1 MSEAHTASRNEWM
14 PNRMFDPV
22 NNPFAMQNLLRKEPD
37 AFTLKKEKQ
46 LQKSFVADPMVAPQ
60 KSAAAANF
68 KTEHDSKSEAE
79 PEGRAADWFSLPDDE
94 EEIVAQA
101 DFVGPLPLGAINE
114 AMTEVPE
121 EMVLAEAEMME
132 ESLQVEEPVA
142 EAEPEVEPEPEP
154 EPEPESELAAG
165 PDLSSEAVTS
175 LIEAAR
181 EEAREEARSAASK
194 EGFDAG
200 YAQAKAEL
208 QAAHDTQIV
217 ILKQLCD
224 GVKDLSQ
231 DAEAMFE
238 PLQKLAMHL
247 AEQLVRGELSQ
258 SGQAIARLVDNSLRE
273 MAAAGDKPVVVH
285 LNPEDLELYR
295 PLVSQFSDSM
305 TLRSSTDL
313 KRGSVRV
320 ALDGSV
326 VEDLIE
332 RRIAGLKK
340 TMAQPPASNW
350 RSTATTSLPTRMPQ
364 TVEDVTPIEA
374 SAVTVDASDA

>member
-1 MSEAHTASRNEWM
+1 MSDARTASRNEWM

-37 AFTLKKEKQ
+37 AFTLKREKQ

-60 KSAAAANF
+60 KIASAANF
-68 KTEHDSKSEAE
+68 KTEHDSQSETESQAE
-79 PEGRAADWFSLPDDE
+79 PESRAADWFSLPDDE

-101 DFVGPLPLGAINE
+101 DFVGPLPRE
-114 AMTEVPE
+114 AMTVAPE
-121 EMVLAEAEMME
+121 EMALAEELIE
-132 ESLQVEEPVA
+132 EQLQIEEPVA

-154 EPEPESELAAG
+154 EAVAE

-175 LIEAAR
+175 LIDA
-181 EEAREEARSAASK
+181 AREEARSAASK

-208 QAAHDTQIV
+208 QAEQDAQITL
-217 ILKQLCD
+217 LKQLCD

-238 PLQKLAMHL
+238 PLQKLAIHL

-295 PLVSQFSDSM
+295 PLVSQFGDSM

-313 KRGSVRV
+313 KRGSVRI

-350 RSTATTSLPTRMPQ
+350 RSTATTSLPTRTPQ

>member
-60 KSAAAANF
+60 KSASAASF

-79 PEGRAADWFSLPDDE
+79 PEGRAADWFSLPDEE
-94 EEIVAQA
+94 EEIAAHA
-101 DFVGPLPLGAINE
+101 DFVGPLPRE
-114 AMTEVPE
+114 ASSEAPE
-121 EMVLAEAEMME
+121 EIALAQAEWME
-132 ESLQVEEPVA
+132 EPLQVEEPVA

-154 EPEPESELAAG
+154 EPEAAAG
-165 PDLSSEAVTS
+165 PDLSSEAITS
-175 LIEAAR
+175 LIEA
-181 EEAREEARSAASK
+181 AREEARSAASK

-208 QAAHDTQIV
+208 QTAQDAQIS

-224 GVKDLSQ
+224 SVKDLSQ

-295 PLVSQFSDSM
+295 PLVSQFGDSM

-350 RSTATTSLPTRMPQ
+350 RSTATNSLPTRMPQ

-374 SAVTVDASDA
+374 SAMTVDASDA

>member
-1 MSEAHTASRNEWM
+1 MSDARTASRNEWM

-60 KSAAAANF
+60 KSAAAASF
-68 KTEHDSKSEAE
+68 KTEHDSQSEAE
-79 PEGRAADWFSLPDDE
+79 PEGRAADWFSLPDE

-101 DFVGPLPLGAINE
+101 DFVGPLPRE
-114 AMTEVPE
+114 ATTVVPE
-121 EMVLAEAEMME
+121 EMVLAEAEWME
-132 ESLQVEEPVA
+132 EPLQVEEPVA
-142 EAEPEVEPEPEP
+142 EAEPEVEPELEP
-154 EPEPESELAAG
+154 EHEVAAG

-208 QAAHDTQIV
+208 QAAQDAQIA

-285 LNPEDLELYR
+285 LNPDDLELYR
-295 PLVSQFSDSM
+295 PLVSQFGDSM

-350 RSTATTSLPTRMPQ
+350 RSTATTSLPTRTPQ
-364 TVEDVTPIEA
+364 AVEDVTPIEA

>member
-1 MSEAHTASRNEWM
+1 MSEAHTASRNAWL

-37 AFTLKKEKQ
+37 AFTLKKEQQ

-60 KSAAAANF
+60 KSAAATNF
-68 KTEHDSKSEAE
+68 KTEQDSQSEAE
-79 PEGRAADWFSLPDDE
+79 PEARATDWFSLPDDD

-101 DFVGPLPLGAINE
+101 EFVGPLPLE
-114 AMTEVPE
+114 AMMEAPE
-121 EMVLAEAEMME
+121 DMLLAEE
-132 ESLQVEEPVA
+132 ELIEPLQIEEPVAVA
-142 EAEPEVEPEPEP
+142 EAEPEVEPEPVFEAP
-154 EPEPESELAAG
+154 AG
-165 PDLSSEAVTS
+165 PDLSGEAVTS
-175 LIEAAR
+175 LIDAAR
-181 EEAREEARSAASK
+181 EEARVSASK

-200 YAQAKAEL
+200 YAQARAEL
-208 QAAHDTQIV
+208 QAAHDAQIT
-217 ILKQLCD
+217 ILQQLCD

-238 PLQKLAMHL
+238 PLQKLALHL

-258 SGQAIARLVDNSLRE
+258 SGQAIARLVDNCLRE
-273 MAAAGDKPVVVH
+273 LAAAGDKPVVVH
-285 LNPEDLELYR
+285 LNPDDLELYR
-295 PLVSQFSDSM
+295 PLVSQFGDSM

-332 RRIAGLKK
+332 RRLAGLKK

-350 RSTATTSLPTRMPQ
+350 RTTATNSLPARMSQ
-364 TVEDVTPIEA
+364 TVEDVAATELN
-374 SAVTVDASDA
+374 TVSMDAGDA

>member
-1 MSEAHTASRNEWM
+1 LSDARTASRSEWL

-37 AFTLKKEKQ
+37 AFTLKREKQ
-46 LQKSFVADPMVAPQ
+46 LQKNFVADPMVAPQ
-60 KSAAAANF
+60 KSASAASF

-79 PEGRAADWFSLPDDE
+79 PEPESRATDWFSLPDE

-101 DFVGPLPLGAINE
+101 DFVGPLPRE
-114 AMTEVPE
+114 AMPEMPE
-121 EMVLAEAEMME
+121 EMVLSEAEKT
-132 ESLQVEEPVA
+132 EEPLPLEEVVAVA
-142 EAEPEVEPEPEP
+142 EAEPEVEV
-154 EPEPESELAAG
+154 EPESEVEVAAG

-175 LIEAAR
+175 LIDA
-181 EEAREEARSAASK
+181 AREEARSAASK

-200 YAQAKAEL
+200 YAQARADL
-208 QAAHDTQIV
+208 QALQDAQIT

-224 GVKDLSQ
+224 GVKELSQ
-231 DAEAMFE
+231 DADAMFE

-258 SGQAIARLVDNSLRE
+258 SGQAIARLVDNCLRE
-273 MAAAGDKPVVVH
+273 LAAAGDKPVVVH

-295 PLVSQFSDSM
+295 PLVSQFGDSM

-340 TMAQPPASNW
+340 TMAQPPATNW
-350 RSTATTSLPTRMPQ
+350 RSTATNSLPTRMPQ
-364 TVEDVTPIEA
+364 VIEDVTPIEA
-374 SAVTVDASDA
+374 NSMTVDASDA

>member
-1 MSEAHTASRNEWM
+1 MSEARTASRNEWM

-60 KSAAAANF
+60 KSTTAANF
-68 KTEHDSKSEAE
+68 KTEHDSQAEAEAE

-94 EEIVAQA
+94 EEIVVQA
-101 DFVGPLPLGAINE
+101 DFVGPLQRE
-114 AMTEVPE
+114 AMTEVQE
-121 EMVLAEAEMME
+121 DMALAEAEIIE
-132 ESLQVEEPVA
+132 ELLQIEEPVAVA
-142 EAEPEVEPEPEP
+142 EAEPEAESVVEPEPEL
-154 EPEPESELAAG
+154 EVAAG

-175 LIEAAR
+175 LIDAAR
-181 EEAREEARSAASK
+181 EETRGVASK

-208 QAAHDTQIV
+208 QATQDEQIA

-224 GVKDLSQ
+224 DVKDLSQ

-238 PLQKLAMHL
+238 PLQKLAIHL

-295 PLVSQFSDSM
+295 PLVSQFGDSM

-350 RSTATTSLPTRMPQ
+350 RSTATTSLPTRTPQ
-364 TVEDVTPIEA
+364 AVEDVTPIEA

>member
-1 MSEAHTASRNEWM
+1 MSEAHTASRNEWL

-60 KSAAAANF
+60 KSASAASF

-79 PEGRAADWFSLPDDE
+79 PEGRAADWFSLPDEE
-94 EEIVAQA
+94 EEILAQV
-101 DFVGPLPLGAINE
+101 DFVGPMPRV
-114 AMTEVPE
+114 AMPEMSE
-121 EMVLAEAEMME
+121 EMALAEAEILDLPLPPE
-132 ESLQVEEPVA
+132 EVVA
-142 EAEPEVEPEPEP
+142 ETVPEVEAEVEVQPEAEIQ
-154 EPEPESELAAG
+154 AATG
-165 PDLSSEAVTS
+165 PDLSGEAVTS
-175 LIEAAR
+175 LIET
-181 EEAREEARSAASK
+181 AREEARSAASK

-200 YAQAKAEL
+200 YAQAKADL
-208 QAAHDTQIV
+208 QEAQDAQIA

-224 GVKDLSQ
+224 GVKELSQ

-238 PLQKLAMHL
+238 PLQKLAIHL

-285 LNPEDLELYR
+285 LNPEDLVLYR
-295 PLVSQFSDSM
+295 PLVSQTGDSM

-332 RRIAGLKK
+332 RRIEGLKK

-350 RSTATTSLPTRMPQ
+350 RSTATSSLPTRMPQ
-364 TVEDVTPIEA
+364 AVEDVTPVEV
-374 SAVTVDASDA
+374 SAMIVDASDA